1 MTMDLKTDNQ
11 DLLKKIIYLQ
21 QVTSYPDTSKVES
34 LETHMSWVFL
44 TDRYVY
50 KLKKPVMY
58 DFLDFSSLDARH
70 KYCLEEV
77 SVNQALAGDTYI
89 EVLPL
94 NLHQGNLTINGKGE
108 IIEWLVKMKRLP
120 DEYLLHTAIK
130 KGIARKE
137 WVEQVAEKLV
147 DFYLS
152 TPPVSYG
159 SRTYIRKIVKGV
171 EAESEELLREE
182 YGLSRSLIIGI
193 ETDLLHFVIK
203 HSEQFESRINGEK
216 IRDGHG
222 DLRPEHI
229 CLAPIPLIIDRIEF
243 NRELR
248 LIDMAEEISF
258 LALECEVLK
267 AGAVGNLFI
276 KVYKE
281 RIGDD
286 ISDNLIFFYKA
297 KRAFLRANLS
307 IHHLQET
314 QYWKD
319 KDKWIDRAN
328 NYLRI
333 AKNYSKKLPI

>member
-1 MTMDLKTDNQ
+1 MDLKTDNQ
-11 DLLKKIIYLQ
+11 DLLKKITYLQ
-21 QVTSYPDTSKVES
+21 QVKSYPDTSKVET

-50 KLKKPVMY
+50 KLKKPVTY
-58 DFLDFSSLDARH
+58 DFLDFSSLEARH

-77 SVNQALAGDTYI
+77 SVNRPMAGDTYI

-94 NLHQGNLTINGKGE
+94 NLHQGNLTINGEGK
-108 IIEWLVKMKRLP
+108 IVEWLVKMKRLP
-120 DEYLLHTAIK
+120 NEYMLHTAIK

-152 TPPVSYG
+152 TPAVNYG
-159 SRTYIRKIVKGV
+159 PGTYIRKIVKGI
-171 EAESEELLREE
+171 EADSEELLREE
-182 YGLSRSLIIGI
+182 YGLSRSLILEIKS
-193 ETDLLHFVIK
+193 DLSHFLIK
-203 HSEQFESRINGEK
+203 YADQFENRINGGK

-229 CLAPIPLIIDRIEF
+229 CLAPKPLIIDRIEF

-248 LIDMAEEISF
+248 LIDMAEEVSF
-258 LALECEVLK
+258 LAMECEVLM
-267 AGAVGNLFI
+267 AGWVGILFFH
-276 KVYKE
+276 VYREKS
-281 RIGDD
+281 GDD

-297 KRAFLRANLS
+297 KRAYLRANLS

-314 QYWKD
+314 QYWED

-333 AKNYSKKLPI
+333 AKSYSKKLPM